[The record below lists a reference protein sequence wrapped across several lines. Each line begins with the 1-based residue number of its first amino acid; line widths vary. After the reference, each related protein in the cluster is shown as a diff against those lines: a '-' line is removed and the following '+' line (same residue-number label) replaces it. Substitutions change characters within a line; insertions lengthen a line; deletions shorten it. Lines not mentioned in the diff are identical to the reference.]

1 MSQEEAHRAVDATLQ
16 GKTWQGNA
24 TVTSNAG
31 TAAELTVAKTFD

>member
-1 MSQEEAHRAVDATLQ
+1 VSQEEAHRAVDATLQ
-16 GKTWQGNA
+16 GKAWQGNA